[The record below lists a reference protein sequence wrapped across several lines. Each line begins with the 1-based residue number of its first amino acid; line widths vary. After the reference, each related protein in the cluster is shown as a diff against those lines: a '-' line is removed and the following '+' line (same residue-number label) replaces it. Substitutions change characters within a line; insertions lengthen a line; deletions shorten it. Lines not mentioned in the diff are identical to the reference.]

1 LDASY
6 SLGSSSRRQGDLVNI
21 VNTVVRVFIV
31 LLLSVSSLQ
40 AEILIGFAGPMTG
53 PRAWSG
59 QQFQRGAEQAVSDIN
74 RVGGVLGQ
82 RMTLVVGDDA
92 SDARQ
97 AEAVANKLV
106 ADGVSLVIGHRSSD
120 MTKAAADIY
129 AAAGVIQITPSST
142 NPALTEQGI
151 KTFFRVCGRD
161 DQQSIL
167 TANYLHQKWANKAIG
182 IVHDY
187 SSYGMGLA
195 QQTRDRLN
203 ALGSQEKLFM
213 GFEPGQLDYGELL
226 SEVKRQGIEVLYTGA
241 YSSESALIVRQ
252 ARDAGLDFELVSGD
266 ALHNS
271 DFWLIAGEAGI
282 GARFT
287 FDIDPRTRREAYSIV
302 QRFRAVGYEP
312 EGYTIHTY
320 AALQVWV
327 QAVEKAGTV
336 DSQEVARVMHQQ
348 SFDTVLGNLSFD
360 EKGDLTQHAFA
371 WYQWQEGNPVRQ
383 WD

>member
-1 LDASY
+1 MPVWDCTSVYQLWPP
-6 SLGSSSRRQGDLVNI
+6 GEIMKFVNA
-21 VNTVVRVFIV
+21 VVRLFVV
-31 LLLSVSSLQ
+31 LILSASPLQ

-82 RMTLVVGDDA
+82 RLTLIVGDDA

-97 AEAVANKLV
+97 AEAVADKLV
-106 ADGVSLVIGHRSSD
+106 ADGVSLVIGHRASD

-151 KTFFRVCGRD
+151 NTFFRVCGRD
-161 DQQSIL
+161 DQQAIL
-167 TANYLHQKWANKAIG
+167 VADYLHQQWAGKAIG
-182 IVHDY
+182 IIHDD

-195 QQTRDRLN
+195 QQTRERLR
-203 ALGSQEKLFM
+203 ALGSREKLFRS
-213 GFEPGQLDYGELL
+213 FVPGQLDYGELL
-226 SEVKRQGIEVLYTGA
+226 KEVKSQGIEVLYTGT

-252 ARDAGLDFELVSGD
+252 ARDAGLDFQLISGD

-271 DFWLIAGEAGI
+271 DFWLIAGSAGI
-282 GARFT
+282 GAQFT
-287 FDIDPRTRREAYSIV
+287 FDVDPRTRREAYSIV

-320 AALQVWV
+320 AALQIWV
-327 QAVEKAGTV
+327 QAVAKAGTL
-336 DSQEVARVMHQQ
+336 DSREVAKVMHQQ
-348 SFDTVLGNLSFD
+348 SFDTVLGTLSFD
-360 EKGDLTQHAFA
+360 EKGDLTQHAYA
-371 WYQWQEGNPVRQ
+371 WYQWQEGEPVRQ
-383 WD
+383 

>member
-1 LDASY
+1 MNT
-6 SLGSSSRRQGDLVNI
+6 SSAALRF
-21 VNTVVRVFIV
+21 FIV
-31 LLLSVSSLQ
+31 LIMSVSPLQ
-40 AEILIGFAGPMTG
+40 AEILVGFAGPLTG

-59 QQFQRGAEQAVSDIN
+59 QQFQRGAEQAVADIN

-97 AEAVANKLV
+97 AQAVANKLV
-106 ADGVSLVIGHRSSD
+106 ADGVALVIGHRSSD
-120 MTKAAADIY
+120 MTKAAAEIY

-161 DQQSIL
+161 DQQSVL
-167 TANYLHQKWANKAIG
+167 TAEYLHQHWAGKSIG
-182 IVHDY
+182 IVHDN

-195 QQTRDRLN
+195 QQTRQRLN
-203 ALGSQEKLFM
+203 ALGTREKLFL
-213 GFEPGQLDYGELL
+213 GFEPGQLDYGDLL
-226 SEVKRQGIEVLYTGA
+226 AEVKRQNIDVLYTGT

-252 ARDAGLDFELVSGD
+252 ARDAGMDFQLVSGD

-271 DFWLIAGEAGI
+271 DFWLIAGKAGI

-320 AALQVWV
+320 AALQVWA
-327 QAVEKAGTV
+327 QAVEKAGTL
-336 DSQEVARVMHQQ
+336 DPDEVVKVMRQQ
-348 SFDTVLGNLSFD
+348 SFDTVLGSLSFD
-360 EKGDLTQHAFA
+360 EKGDLTQHDYA
-371 WYQWQEGNPVRQ
+371 WYRWKEGEPVRQ
-383 WD
+383 

>member
-1 LDASY
+1 L
-6 SLGSSSRRQGDLVNI
+6 
-21 VNTVVRVFIV
+21 
-31 LLLSVSSLQ
+31 
-40 AEILIGFAGPMTG
+40 
-53 PRAWSG
+53 
-59 QQFQRGAEQAVSDIN
+59 
-74 RVGGVLGQ
+74 
-82 RMTLVVGDDA
+82 
-92 SDARQ
+92 
-97 AEAVANKLV
+97 ANKLV
-106 ADGVSLVIGHRSSD
+106 AEGVSLVIGHRESD
-120 MTKAAADIY
+120 MTKAAAEIY

-142 NPALTEQGI
+142 NPVLTEQGI

-167 TANYLHQKWANKAIG
+167 TANYLHQKWADKSIG
-182 IVHDY
+182 IVHDN

-203 ALGSQEKLFM
+203 ALGSQEKLFL

-226 SEVKRQGIEVLYTGA
+226 KEVKRLDIDVLYTGA

-252 ARDAGLDFELVSGD
+252 ARDAGLDFQLVSGD

-271 DFWLIAGEAGI
+271 DFWLIAGKAGI

-287 FDIDPRTRREAYSIV
+287 FDIAPRSRPEASSLV

-320 AALQVWV
+320 AALQVWA

-336 DSQEVARVMHQQ
+336 DAQEVAKVIHQQ

-371 WYQWQEGNPVRQ
+371 WYQWQEGKPVRQ
-383 WD
+383 